1 MPIRYLLLMMGF
13 MAVYCGFIYN
23 EWFSMPVQFFES
35 CYDVEQRR
43 QHKPMI
49 IPDRDEDKPLTAKD
63 IKGDW
68 YYPRKSI
75 ECNYPAGYDHVWGLT
90 SNGLSYTN
98 SIKMKLSVIFA
109 ILHMS
114 IGILVKGSNSIY
126 FRKWAVL
133 IFEVIIG
140 LIILLF
146 LFGWMDALIFA
157 KWFHP
162 LYIDDETPS
171 NKQVGY
177 LTEEQREEDK
187 DYEYQGEVDN
197 QNMPSIISIM
207 IATVFKLGHR
217 TPEEDEKT
225 TLIG

>member
-1 MPIRYLLLMMGF
+1 
-13 MAVYCGFIYN
+13 
-23 EWFSMPVQFFES
+23 
-35 CYDVEQRR
+35 
-43 QHKPMI
+43 MI

-75 ECNYPAGYDHVWGLT
+75 ECNYPAGYDPVWGLT
-90 SNGLSYTN
+90 SNGLTYSN
-98 SIKMKLSVIFA
+98 SIKMKLSVIMGVV
-109 ILHMS
+109 HMCL
-114 IGILVKGSNSIY
+114 GILVKGSNSIY
-126 FRKWAVL
+126 FRRWATFF
-133 IFEVIIG
+133 FEVIVG

-146 LFGWMDALIFA
+146 LFGWMDLLIFA

-171 NKQVGY
+171 DQQIGY

-197 QNMPSIISIM
+197 QHMPSIISIM
-207 IATVFKLGHR
+207 IATVFKLGNR
-217 TPEEDEKT
+217 TKEEDEKT
-225 TLIG
+225 TLIGGNND